1 MSKFPNGIRL
11 IIKGFP
17 RIALRVYY
25 RSIQVQGRELFP
37 EQGPVLLIANH
48 PNSLVDPAVLVDLL
62 SQPIYF
68 GANHKLFPSRMRS
81 LCCVP
86 SSPTANAGKPLSAP
100 SLTTKNPMSSSS
112 TSSPTI
118 VWFALNWSSSYSF
131 SWTWMKGQGRL
142 QILGCWIHRHSK
154 AIPLHL
160 LAQTLKAPLS
170 MPLVSRKRSE
180 FQQES

>member
-11 IIKGFP
+11 IIKGFL

-25 RSIQVQGRELFP
+25 RSIQVQGRQLFP

-48 PNSLVDPAVLVDLL
+48 PNSFVDPAVLVDLL

-68 GANHKLFPSRMRS
+68 GANHKLFSSRM
-81 LCCVP
+81 
-86 SSPTANAGKPLSAP
+86 SP
-100 SLTTKNPMSSSS
+100 
-112 TSSPTI
+112 I
-118 VWFALNWSSSYSF
+118 
-131 SWTWMKGQGRL
+131 L
-142 QILGCWIHRHSK
+142 QAFG